1 MRMSEDAATVVL
13 VHGAWH
19 GPWVWDHVVESL
31 SSDGIETVTVDL
43 PSSGPDPG
51 GLGDLRD
58 DVAAVQ
64 GVLDDIDGPVVILA
78 HSYGGAPV
86 SEAAMGADGVVHI
99 IYLTA
104 FMLDVGESL
113 LSLVGGEAP
122 PWWDVDGDGSI
133 GVHGPADVFYNDC
146 RPEVAEAAVA
156 QLHPQSWA
164 SVEQP
169 LQQAAWHDVPTTY
182 VVCQEDNAIPVEAQE
197 LLAKRAEDVRYL
209 DSGHSPF
216 LSVPDDL
223 LSIIREKAGA

>member
-1 MRMSEDAATVVL
+1 MRMSEATVVL

-31 SSDGIETVTVDL
+31 SADGIETVTVDL

-64 GVLDDIDGPVVILA
+64 GVLDDIDGPVVIVA
-78 HSYGGAPV
+78 HAYGGAPA
-86 SEAAMGADGVVHI
+86 SEAAVGADGVAHI
-99 IYLTA
+99 VYVTA
-104 FMLDVGESL
+104 FMPDAGESML
-113 LSLVGGEAP
+113 GLVGGEPP
-122 PWWDVDGDGSI
+122 PWWDVHDDGSV
-133 GVHGPADVFYNDC
+133 GVHSPADIFYSDC
-146 RPEVAEAAVA
+146 RPEVAEAAA
-156 QLHPQSWA
+156 DQLQPQSLA
-164 SVEQP
+164 SAEQA
-169 LQQAAWHDVPTTY
+169 LQEVAWPDVPTTY
-182 VVCQEDNAIPVEAQE
+182 VVCHQDHALPVEAQE
-197 LLAKRAEDVRYL
+197 MLAKRADDVRYL